1 MYIYIKERKITMNSI
16 NAVSDIRK
24 NHTPL
29 IRTEHKGVQITIAF
43 TEDAPERNIKQI
55 LVDMLT
61 KSYEHKIVSESASL

>member
-1 MYIYIKERKITMNSI
+1 MNSI

-61 KSYEHKIVSESASL
+61 KSYEHKIVGKSASL

>member
-1 MYIYIKERKITMNSI
+1 MDSIKT
-16 NAVSDIRK
+16 VSDIQK

-43 TEDAPERNIKQI
+43 TEDAPERNIKRI

-61 KSYEHKIVSESASL
+61 KSYERKVVGESASL

>member
-1 MYIYIKERKITMNSI
+1 MDRIKT
-16 NAVSDIRK
+16 VSDIQK

-43 TEDAPERNIKQI
+43 TEDAQERNIKRI

-61 KSYEHKIVSESASL
+61 KSYERKVVGESASL

>member
-1 MYIYIKERKITMNSI
+1 MDSIKTT
-16 NAVSDIRK
+16 SDIQK
-24 NHTPL
+24 KHTPL

-61 KSYEHKIVSESASL
+61 KSYEHKIVGESASL

>member
-1 MYIYIKERKITMNSI
+1 MDRIKT
-16 NAVSDIRK
+16 VSDIRK

-43 TEDAPERNIKQI
+43 TEAAPERNIKQI

-61 KSYEHKIVSESASL
+61 KSYERKVVGELASL

>member
-1 MYIYIKERKITMNSI
+1 MNKQEIT
-16 NAVSDIRK
+16 ADIREK
-24 NHTPL
+24 YPLL

-61 KSYEHKIVSESASL
+61 KSYERKVVGESASL

>member
-1 MYIYIKERKITMNSI
+1 MNKHETTAEI
-16 NAVSDIRK
+16 IK

-43 TEDAPERNIKQI
+43 PENAPERNIKQI

-61 KSYEHKIVSESASL
+61 KSYERKVVGESVSL

>member
-1 MYIYIKERKITMNSI
+1 MDRIKT
-16 NAVSDIRK
+16 VSDIQK

-43 TEDAPERNIKQI
+43 TEDAPERNIKRI

-61 KSYEHKIVSESASL
+61 KSYERKVVGESASL

>member
-1 MYIYIKERKITMNSI
+1 MNKQENTSAI
-16 NAVSDIRK
+16 HK
-24 NHTPL
+24 NHPPL

-61 KSYEHKIVSESASL
+61 KSYERKIVGESASL

>member
-1 MYIYIKERKITMNSI
+1 MDSIKTISAI
-16 NAVSDIRK
+16 HK
-24 NHTPL
+24 NHLPL

-61 KSYEHKIVSESASL
+61 KSYEHKIVGESASL

>member
-1 MYIYIKERKITMNSI
+1 MNSI
-16 NAVSDIRK
+16 TAVSDIRK

-61 KSYEHKIVSESASL
+61 KSYEHKIVGKSASL

>member
-1 MYIYIKERKITMNSI
+1 MNKQE
-16 NAVSDIRK
+16 NTADIRK

-29 IRTEHKGVQITIAF
+29 SEQEHKGVQIIIAF

-61 KSYEHKIVSESASL
+61 KSYERKVVGELASL

>member
-1 MYIYIKERKITMNSI
+1 MNRIKTI
-16 NAVSDIRK
+16 SDIQK
-24 NHTPL
+24 NHTLL

-61 KSYEHKIVSESASL
+61 KSYERKIVGESASL

>member
-1 MYIYIKERKITMNSI
+1 MNRIKTI
-16 NAVSDIRK
+16 SDIQK
-24 NHTPL
+24 NHTLL

-61 KSYEHKIVSESASL
+61 KSYERKIVGKSVSL